1 MPKVELVYFVGCP
14 NIELAKS
21 TILAAGFSN
30 FSEVDL
36 SRMSEDHPY
45 QRYSSPTILI
55 DGRLVAGS
63 ENGGAACSIIDWNRV
78 EIR

>member
-14 NIELAKS
+14 HIELAKS
-21 TILAAGFSN
+21 AILAAGFSS

-36 SRMSEDHPY
+36 GCLREDHPY

-63 ENGGAACSIIDWNRV
+63 KNGGAACSIIDWNRV
-78 EIR
+78 QIR